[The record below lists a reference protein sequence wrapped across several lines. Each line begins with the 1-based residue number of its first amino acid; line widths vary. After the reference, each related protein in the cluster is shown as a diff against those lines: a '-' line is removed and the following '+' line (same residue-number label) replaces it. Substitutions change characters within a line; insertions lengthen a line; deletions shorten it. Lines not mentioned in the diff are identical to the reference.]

1 MPIDAISPNRLSAA
15 AFIIAFSPE
24 PSRPLAKM
32 RMRSRRCRGVCKWVP
47 HGATFKSCSDH
58 RGKIQSGF
66 RFGKLGRSERIRTSG
81 PCLPKAVL
89 YQAELHSDA
98 MRVTL
103 STLAS
108 HVVGTDAGA
117 EAANESNQRVGATHA
132 VSTLC
137 VRLAVPINNSSK
149 IAHRPHPHHA
159 WSNSWPSLD
168 NSFRA
173 SSCFRSRS
181 SRYSINSGSGT
192 KRCLP
197 VCSKAIFPRLSSFAI

>member
-15 AFIIAFSPE
+15 AFIIAAFGPE

-98 MRVTL
+98 MRVTP

-117 EAANESNQRVGATHA
+117 EAADESNQRWGNSRCFDALRAARGTDQQFQQDCTSPSPASCLIKFLAKSGQLVQGFLLFSFAF
-132 VSTLC
+132 
-137 VRLAVPINNSSK
+137 LAVFHQFGQRHQAVP
-149 IAHRPHPHHA
+149 PG
-159 WSNSWPSLD
+159 LFEGD
-168 NSFRA
+168 
-173 SSCFRSRS
+173 
-181 SRYSINSGSGT
+181 
-192 KRCLP
+192 
-197 VCSKAIFPRLSSFAI
+197 LSAA